1 MELLSRNS
9 SAAWTIWFT
18 GLSGSGKTTL
28 ALALARLL
36 QTLCIPHELLDG
48 DDIRAQLCCDLGF
61 SCEDRCE
68 NVRRISYVAG
78 LLNRHNV
85 VAIVAAIA
93 PFRDSREQARKRIS
107 RFIEVH
113 VDCPIEALI
122 QRDVKGLYRRA
133 LAGEILK
140 FTGISDPY
148 EPPKNPDIYLNSE
161 LQSAE
166 ESFAVLRS
174 ELERYR
180 YLPATKK
187 TACFQAC
194 A

>member
-1 MELLSRNS
+1 MELPAPNF

-28 ALALARLL
+28 AIALARVL
-36 QTLCIPHELLDG
+36 QTFSIPHELLDA
-48 DDIRAQLCCDLGF
+48 DEVRANLCHDLGF
-61 SCEDRCE
+61 SPEDRRE
-68 NVRRISYVAG
+68 NVRRISYVAS

-93 PFRDSREQARKRIS
+93 PFADSRQEARKRIP

-113 VDCPIEALI
+113 VDCPLQQLI
-122 QRDVKGLYRRA
+122 HRDVKGLYKRA
-133 LAGEILK
+133 LAGEIRN

-148 EPPKNPDIYLNSE
+148 EPPQNPDIYLNSG
-161 LQSAE
+161 LQSQE
-166 ESFAVLRS
+166 QSFDLLRS
-174 ELERYR
+174 ELERHG
-180 YLPATKK
+180 YLPTAKK
-187 TACFQAC
+187 TPSFPVC